1 VPARRGGHPQCRSS
15 MQRKP
20 QTTDSRIPTLPVSGT
35 AAAVAGAGRETP
47 ASVGV
52 SSSACTCRRRFRVG
66 REGGAGSGSARQP
79 SLARDAALSTVS
91 APTRAREAPY
101 TKPTSLLLVVQAIPR
116 HYSRS
121 PTASP
126 ARTSSSRD
134 SRIPER
140 FATDWDPKGTRK
152 PAAVGY
158 SFGGSDGSFSGD
170 MIGTFKR
177 TIGESLNG
185 GPPVGRERSRR

>member
-79 SLARDAALSTVS
+79 SLARDPAPSTRTAPNRPKEQRAQTGRPLATARIRETAIRTRGVS
-91 APTRAREAPY
+91 ARSARSEVGELLGFMARARIELA
-101 TKPTSLLLVVQAIPR
+101 TPR
-116 HYSRS
+116 
-121 PTASP
+121 
-126 ARTSSSRD
+126 
-134 SRIPER
+134 
-140 FATDWDPKGTRK
+140 
-152 PAAVGY
+152 
-158 SFGGSDGSFSGD
+158 FSVKELEV
-170 MIGTFKR
+170 MIWPWLQGL
-177 TIGESLNG
+177 S
-185 GPPVGRERSRR
+185 